1 MGDAGELLDDQA
13 KRAYRNR
20 LSELRED
27 LEEAKAL
34 GKSETAEHLEEEIAA
49 LTGEL
54 SRAVGLRGR
63 SRRAASASERA
74 RQTVGKVIR
83 AAVERIAQS
92 DARLGEI
99 LSRSIKTGVF
109 CSYRP
114 TRESPIA
121 WEFAPSTQTQ
131 PPPASGEESLP
142 ANRVLADS
150 SRAKPSVLPFAT
162 FLFFNSRNNFVRRP
176 GKGIPSH

>member
-20 LSELRED
+20 LSELREE

-83 AAVERIAQS
+83 AAVGRIAQS
-92 DARLGEI
+92 DPHLGEI

-114 TRESPIA
+114 DERLLGAGIA
-121 WEFAPSTQTQ
+121 EALFT
-131 PPPASGEESLP
+131 E
-142 ANRVLADS
+142 VLAQ
-150 SRAKPSVLPFAT
+150 A
-162 FLFFNSRNNFVRRP
+162 RRQ
-176 GKGIPSH
+176 GLLSTEHFTVDGR